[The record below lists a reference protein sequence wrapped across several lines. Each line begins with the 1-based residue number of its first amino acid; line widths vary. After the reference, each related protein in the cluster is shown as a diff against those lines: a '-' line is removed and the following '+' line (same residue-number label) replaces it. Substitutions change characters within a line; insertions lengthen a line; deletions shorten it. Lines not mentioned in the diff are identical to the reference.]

1 MLCLSPI
8 LTKYGLVPCGKCMAC
23 LVKKQRDWTFRIEQE
38 VKYSPSAWF
47 ITLTYDEEH
56 VPVDEEL
63 MVPVVSKRDIQLFMK
78 RFRKEI
84 SILGYSCRYFIC
96 AEYGPKTLR
105 PHYHGILFDL
115 PLTFTKKFLS
125 DLLVRTWQQG
135 FITLAPVTPGRCRYV
150 AKYCS
155 SFMFLPKYLQSER
168 RKPFLLVSR
177 KVGIGKTFVDR
188 DPRIEDLRRTPKS
201 AIRGEN
207 GNMQTIPRYIR
218 QKIYDSDMS
227 LQLAVDNF
235 SSQVERLKEGFST
248 DILDYEKYGLS
259 FLLRRDLERK
269 EQYVNIKKK
278 RILNRG
284 KL

>member
-1 MLCLSPI
+1 MLCLSPV

-38 VKYSPSAWF
+38 VKYSSSSWF

-155 SFMFLPKYLQSER
+155 SFMFLPEYLQNER

-177 KVGIGKTFVDR
+177 KVGIGKRFVDR
-188 DPRIEDLRRTPKS
+188 DPRIEDLRRNPKS

-207 GNMQTIPRYIR
+207 GNMQSIPRYIR

-227 LQLAVDNF
+227 LQLASDNF
-235 SSQVERLKEGFST
+235 SNQVERLKEGFST
-248 DILDYEKYGLS
+248 DVSDYEKYGLS
-259 FLLRRDLERK
+259 FLLRRDSERK

>member
-1 MLCLSPI
+1 MLCLSPV

-38 VKYSPSAWF
+38 VKYSVSAWF

-84 SILGYSCRYFIC
+84 SVLGYSCRYFIC

-115 PLTFTKKFLS
+115 PLTFTKTFLS

-155 SFMFLPKYLQSER
+155 SFMFLPKYLQNEK

-177 KVGIGKTFVDR
+177 KIGIGKSFIDR
-188 DPRIEDLRRTPKS
+188 DPRVKDLRRTPKS
-201 AIRGEN
+201 AVRGEN
-207 GNMQTIPRYIR
+207 GNMQNLPRYIR
-218 QKIYDSDMS
+218 QKLYDSEMS
-227 LQLAVDNF
+227 LCIANDNLSNQNERLGEAVD
-235 SSQVERLKEGFST
+235 V
-248 DILDYEKYGLS
+248 DIRDCKKYGLS
-259 FLLRRDLERK
+259 YILRRDEERRD
-269 EQYVNIKKK
+269 QYVNIKKK

>member
-1 MLCLSPI
+1 MLCLSPV

-38 VKYSPSAWF
+38 VKYSSSAWF

-84 SILGYSCRYFIC
+84 SALGFTCRYFIC

-115 PLTFTKKFLS
+115 PLSFGRTFLS
-125 DLLVRTWQQG
+125 DLLLRTWQQG

-155 SFMFLPKYLQSER
+155 SFMFLPKYLQNER

-177 KVGIGKTFVDR
+177 KIGIGKSFVDR
-188 DPRIEDLRRTPKS
+188 DPRVEDLRRAPKS
-201 AIRGEN
+201 SVRGEN
-207 GNMQTIPRYIR
+207 GNMQSLPRYVR
-218 QKIYDSDMS
+218 QKLYDSEMS
-227 LQLAVDNF
+227 LRIADDNL
-235 SSQVERLKEGFST
+235 SSQIESFDEKASI
-248 DILDYEKYGLS
+248 DIGDYQKYGIS
-259 FLLRRDLERK
+259 YILRRDEERRI
-269 EQYVNIKKK
+269 QYVNIKKK